1 MSVLSITSVAIAL
14 ARKAAGTPAATGD
27 AELGGQLD
35 DLVIHLSQLKAHCA
49 LLVDENR
56 TLKRTAGGDA
66 DEPRVVI
73 GN

>member
-35 DLVIHLSQLKAHCA
+35 DLVIHLSQLRNHCV
-49 LLVDENR
+49 LLMDENR
-56 TLKRTAGGDA
+56 TLRRTAGEA
-66 DEPRVVI
+66 DEPCVVV